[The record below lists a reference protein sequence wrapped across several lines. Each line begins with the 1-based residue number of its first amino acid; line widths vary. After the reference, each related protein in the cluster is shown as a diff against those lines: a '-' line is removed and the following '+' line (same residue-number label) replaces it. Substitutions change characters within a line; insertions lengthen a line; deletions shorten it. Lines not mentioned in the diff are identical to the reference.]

1 MAEKRIFVRVK
12 WWCSL
17 LLGIKRHL
25 EFPQTKVVVTTCSVQ
40 IIYIGIFRSVI
51 IHALRLGTL
60 GKLCYQFAADHKVF
74 VVIKVVHYTLVHIAD
89 TMIIH
94 SCSLLSIFKIS
105 RTCYHLGAGLHGKP
119 ACHHD
124 GEQVRIISKDVHDQ
138 HKTDSKANL
147 AGNTRH
153 LEQIEI
159 HGGTDRVFKM
169 AVLLVGFCGVYRIQN
184 QQPRKQEKADP
195 GKRIVDKTEDSCQPE
210 IGIPGKVFQV
220 TVNQRQG
227 NAGRQ
232 KRLIAMGLKV
242 MRTAVNEHVGDGVA
256 LAVMHID
263 QYKEGRRFCAK
274 ETAKGAP
281 H

>member
-74 VVIKVVHYTLVHIAD
+74 VVIKVVHYTFVHIVDA
-89 TMIIH
+89 MFIH

-124 GEQVRIISKDVHDQ
+124 GEQVRKISKDVHDQ
-138 HKTDSKANL
+138 HKADSKANL
-147 AGNTRH
+147 AGDTRH

-159 HGGTDRVFKM
+159 HGGTDRVFQM
-169 AVLLVGFCGVYRIQN
+169 AVLLVGFAACTASRTSSPANRKKQIQE
-184 QQPRKQEKADP
+184 R
-195 GKRIVDKTEDSCQPE
+195 
-210 IGIPGKVFQV
+210 
-220 TVNQRQG
+220 
-227 NAGRQ
+227 
-232 KRLIAMGLKV
+232 GL
-242 MRTAVNEHVGDGVA
+242 
-256 LAVMHID
+256 
-263 QYKEGRRFCAK
+263 
-274 ETAKGAP
+274 
-281 H
+281 

>member
-1 MAEKRIFVRVK
+1 M
-12 WWCSL
+12 L
-17 LLGIKRHL
+17 
-25 EFPQTKVVVTTCSVQ
+25 
-40 IIYIGIFRSVI
+40 
-51 IHALRLGTL
+51 
-60 GKLCYQFAADHKVF
+60 
-74 VVIKVVHYTLVHIAD
+74 
-89 TMIIH
+89 IH

-138 HKTDSKANL
+138 HKADSKANL

-159 HGGTDRVFKM
+159 HGGTDRVFQM

-210 IGIPGKVFQV
+210 IGIPE
-220 TVNQRQG
+220 RYS
-227 NAGRQ
+227 R
-232 KRLIAMGLKV
+232 
-242 MRTAVNEHVGDGVA
+242 
-256 LAVMHID
+256 
-263 QYKEGRRFCAK
+263 
-274 ETAKGAP
+274 
-281 H
+281 